1 MTTLRLARKKCWPHE
16 HTTRYPCIFWS
27 LFAPEKLSRA
37 AVREIKS
44 SNNDVAVSV
53 VTFWEIS
60 LQYALG
66 KLKLT
71 GVKPEELPDFTG
83 QMNIDILPITA
94 AEASSFHKL
103 LRLSHKDPFDRII
116 IWQAIQRKMTL
127 VSKDRDFKAYRKF
140 GLRTFW

>member
-1 MTTLRLARKKCWPHE
+1 MNLLLDTHVFL
-16 HTTRYPCIFWS
+16 WS
-27 LFAPEKLSRA
+27 LFTPDKLSK
-37 AVREIKS
+37 AVVRKIKS
-44 SNNDVAVSV
+44 PNNDVAVSV

-60 LQYALG
+60 LKYALG
-66 KLKLT
+66 KLELT
-71 GVKPEELPDFTG
+71 GVKPEELPDFAA
-83 QMNIDILPITA
+83 QMNLEILLITA

-103 LRLSHKDPFDRII
+103 SRLSHKDPFDRII

>member
-1 MTTLRLARKKCWPHE
+1 MNLLLDTHGFL
-16 HTTRYPCIFWS
+16 WS
-27 LFAPEKLSRA
+27 LFTPDKLSKA

-44 SNNDVAVSV
+44 PNNDVAVSV

-60 LQYALG
+60 LKYALG
-66 KLKLT
+66 KLELT
-71 GVKPEELPDFTG
+71 GVKPEELPDFAG
-83 QMNIDILPITA
+83 QMNLEILPLTA

-103 LRLSHKDPFDRII
+103 PKLSHKDPFDRII
-116 IWQAIQRKMTL
+116 IWQAIQQKMTL